1 MIERMGVRVR
11 SEEDVTDIVRMR
23 KKYGDEALKPVI
35 IEFKSEY
42 EKWTVLRSK

>member
-11 SEEDVTDIVRMR
+11 SEDAADIVRTR
-23 KKYGDEALKPVI
+23 KKDGDDAVKPVI

-42 EKWTVLRSK
+42 EK